1 MDVSVHDRGQESAIL
16 AEVAIRLEA
25 DFDLFV
31 SRFEQSLLARIQ
43 ETRSEPSAALQEAL
57 RTGVA
62 AGVRDVLAR
71 LRSDGTMP
79 EELPPEL
86 VQLARMPPE
95 QRCEWRGLADVWLV
109 GQDVFWDCFGTMA
122 ERMLD
127 DTTVC
132 WDVVKAA
139 RAHLH
144 GHAARMYELF
154 QLAGKGTLSPAT
166 RLDGSSLAGAV
177 SRALLGVWVDP
188 EELGYDLTNNHVG
201 VVADTASSLDGLV
214 ERTGR
219 QLLQLLAPDTGVW
232 GWLGGHTQLS
242 DAAIDDLVT
251 WQRSR
256 GGFVSF
262 GEPAEGVAGFSTTHT
277 QALEASSIAD
287 ATGQRVVRYADVR
300 LLSAVLRDNSL
311 AKEFVERE
319 LGDLDRSNE
328 RMSELRA
335 TLRVYLEQGQS
346 VSTTAVLRQ
355 RDRKT
360 IQRQLRSAERLIR
373 HYVHDRSGELLIAL
387 QAGDILRRREP
398 PSKAHAG

>member
-1 MDVSVHDRGQESAIL
+1 M
-16 AEVAIRLEA
+16 AEVARRLEA
-25 DFDLFV
+25 DFDFFV
-31 SRFEQSLLARIQ
+31 SRFEQQLLARIQ
-43 ETRSEPSAALQEAL
+43 KTRSEPSAALQQAL
-57 RTGVA
+57 RTGVV

-71 LRSDGTMP
+71 LRSDGKMP

-86 VQLARMPPE
+86 ISLARIPRE
-95 QRCEWRGLADVWLV
+95 LRCELPGLADVWLV
-109 GQDVFWDCFGTMA
+109 GQDVFWDCFATMA
-122 ERMLD
+122 EQTLD
-127 DTTVC
+127 DPTLC

-154 QLAGKGTLSPAT
+154 QLAGRGRLAT
-166 RLDGSSLAGAV
+166 AMRLNDSSLAGAV
-177 SRALLGVWVDP
+177 ARALRGVWVEP
-188 EELGYDLTNNHVG
+188 GELGYDLTNNHLA

-219 QLLQLLAPDTGVW
+219 QLLQVLAPDAGVW
-232 GWLGGHTQLS
+232 AWLGGQTQLS
-242 DAAIDDLVT
+242 DAAIDDLIG

-256 GGFVSF
+256 QGFVSF
-262 GEPAEGVAGFSTTHT
+262 GEPAQGVAGFSASHA
-277 QALEASSIAD
+277 QALEASAIAD
-287 ATGQRVVRYADVR
+287 ATGQSVVRYADVR
-300 LLSAVLRDNSL
+300 LLSAVLRDGRL

-319 LGDLDRSNE
+319 LGELDRSNE

-360 IQRQLRSAERLIR
+360 IQRQLRSAERLMR

-398 PSKAHAG
+398 PAKAHAG